1 MRITLIPVLNL
12 DYESTLKKIL
22 STTRLVPLY
31 KNFLVVNMA
40 GR

>member
-12 DYESTLKKIL
+12 DYESTLKEIL
-22 STTRLVPLY
+22 SITRLLSLF
-31 KNFLVVNMA
+31 KNFSVLNMA